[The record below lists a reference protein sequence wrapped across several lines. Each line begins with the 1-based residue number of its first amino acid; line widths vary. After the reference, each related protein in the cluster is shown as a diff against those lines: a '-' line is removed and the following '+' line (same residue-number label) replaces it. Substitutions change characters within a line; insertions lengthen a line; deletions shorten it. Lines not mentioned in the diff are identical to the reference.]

1 MAGFWISTLGSL
13 LASVVVVIV
22 TASVSSRARWVLTG
36 ILGRL
41 LDVEIDAVFTD
52 KRSAE
57 ADVRKELARAR
68 DIAIFTGRGNELQRD
83 TFDPIFL
90 HRPAAKALRVRVL
103 LPRADGSGEFDW
115 TQQREHELSKF
126 DSAFTR
132 EGLLKEQIET
142 TAKFLEGYVLT
153 TKVELRRFSCPYI
166 GRIILTDRCVFF
178 TPYRNDS
185 HGRDCAVY
193 KYRRGDL
200 YENFARLYE
209 QLWAASDPT
218 GPKLAAPLANVRVP

>member
-1 MAGFWISTLGSL
+1 MTGFWISVLASL
-13 LASVVVVIV
+13 LAGVLMVIV

-41 LDVEIDAVFTD
+41 LDVDIDAVFTD
-52 KRSAE
+52 KRAAE

-68 DIAIFTGRGNELQRD
+68 EIAIFTGRGNELQRD

-90 HRPAAKALRVRVL
+90 RRPAATALRVRVL
-103 LPRADGSGEFDW
+103 LPRTDGSGEFDW
-115 TQQREHELSKF
+115 THQREVELSEF
-126 DSAFTR
+126 DHAFAR
-132 EGLLKEQIET
+132 QGLLKDQIET
-142 TAKFLEGYVLT
+142 TARFLEGYVNT
-153 TKVELRRFSCPYI
+153 ANVELRRFNYPHI
-166 GRIILTDRCVFF
+166 GRIILTDRCAFF
-178 TPYRNDS
+178 TPYRHDS

-209 QLWAASDPT
+209 QLWMASESM
-218 GPKLAAPLANVRVP
+218 APIPATSGSNGQAG